1 MCGICGIY
9 NFDNSIVSEKEVKLM
24 NDEMY
29 LRGPD
34 DSGIFNRNNLGI
46 GMRRLSIID
55 LEKGSQ
61 PMFSNDKNIV
71 LIFNGEIYNYIELRN
86 ELKDKN
92 YKFLTN
98 SDTEVILYM
107 YKEYGEDF
115 LKRLNGM
122 FSICIFDKKLE
133 SLIIARDRLGI
144 KPLFY
149 FLNEKKIVFSS
160 NIKSIKKNL
169 SNIEISNSNFLLY
182 LSLNYVPNSN
192 SIYKDIKKL
201 KPAHYIKI
209 KNKKVEFIKY
219 WNLRLNEN
227 ELDKKEFEET
237 LKYLLIDSINI
248 QSRSD
253 VEVASMLSGG
263 IDSSLISILFAKN
276 SNRKIKT
283 FCLDFLGKNQN
294 ENLDA
299 DLVSK
304 KINSEHFFNEIDHNI
319 FFSSLKRISSF
330 LDEPISDNAIVPSFI
345 ISEMASKK
353 NIKVILSGAGGDELF
368 GGYTRHYQSFKNLFY
383 GALKLENKF
392 SIQISKLLPKNL
404 KNYFFKL
411 NSKSLAY
418 ANETSGV
425 NISSLLQILQND
437 KMQSEI
443 IYEIENLFEPY
454 LKYKNTEFKK
464 KLMMTDLLNY
474 LPEDILSLLDKTTM
488 MNSIEGRVPFLDH
501 RIVEH
506 IFSYKSEIFQEKKR
520 SNSKSVLKKIFKK
533 EIPEKIL
540 SKEKIGFNVP
550 LKAWHKE
557 NFNFFKKNF
566 SKNDFYDQFFK
577 KNFSLD
583 DNLSNQENAGLI
595 FSLNLF
601 DEWLKQNNAK

>member
-219 WNLRLNEN
+219 WNLPLNEN